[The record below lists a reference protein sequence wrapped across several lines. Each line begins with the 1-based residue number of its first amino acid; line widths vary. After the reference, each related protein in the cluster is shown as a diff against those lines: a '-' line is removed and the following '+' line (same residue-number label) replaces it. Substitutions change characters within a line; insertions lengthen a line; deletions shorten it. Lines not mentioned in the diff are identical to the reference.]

1 MKKNFLLKIKSLV
14 DFFKEILSPCC
25 DAQDLRAEVQSK
37 AEYPSVNLTSNYK
50 NFKDDPS
57 PPASK
62 NLLLN
67 EGSIYS
73 SDSPSL
79 SFCYYLDSPKLND
92 KALKIISY
100 CQGASISK
108 NFFQDTD
115 DVPSISISQAKT
127 NKVLSPN
134 MAPKTTNHY

>member
-25 DAQDLRAEVQSK
+25 DAQDPQAEAHSK

-57 PPASK
+57 PPVSK

-67 EGSIYS
+67 ESSIYS

-79 SFCYYLDSPKLND
+79 SFCYYLDSPKLSD
-92 KALKIISY
+92 KALKIIPY
-100 CQGASISK
+100 CQGASINN
-108 NFFQDTD
+108 NFFQDRD

-134 MAPKTTNHY
+134 MTPKITNHY

>member
-25 DAQDLRAEVQSK
+25 DAQDPQAEVQSK

-57 PPASK
+57 PPVSK

-79 SFCYYLDSPKLND
+79 SFCYYLDSPKLSD
-92 KALKIISY
+92 MALKIIPY
-100 CQGASISK
+100 CQGTSINN
-108 NFFQDTD
+108 NFFQDRD

-134 MAPKTTNHY
+134 MTPKITNHY

>member
-1 MKKNFLLKIKSLV
+1 MKKNFLLKIKSFV
-14 DFFKEILSPCC
+14 DFFKEILLPCC
-25 DAQDLRAEVQSK
+25 DAQDPQAEVRSK

-79 SFCYYLDSPKLND
+79 SFCYYLDSPKLSD
-92 KALKIISY
+92 MALKIIPY
-100 CQGASISK
+100 CQGAFINN

-115 DVPSISISQAKT
+115 DVPSVSISQAKT

-134 MAPKTTNHY
+134 MTLKITNHY